1 MIQRIQTIWFL
12 LASACAFLSLKLPFY
27 IGTNKNHVASYQL
40 NGLENIFITI
50 LTCVIGALAFITIFF
65 FKKRKK
71 QVRFSFLAI
80 LLELVLLI
88 LYYLE
93 IRTFTEGTFALTALL
108 QSCVILFYLLALR
121 GIHKDINLVR
131 SSDRLR

>member
-80 LLELVLLI
+80 LLELVLLV

>member
-12 LASACAFLSLKLPFY
+12 LASACAFLSLKMPFY
-27 IGTNKNHVASYQL
+27 IGTNKNHIASYQL
-40 NGLENIFITI
+40 NGMENIFITI
-50 LTCVIGALAFITIFF
+50 LTCVVGALAFVTSFL
-65 FKKRKK
+65 FKKRRR
-71 QVRFSFLAI
+71 QVRLSFLGI
-80 LLELVLLI
+80 LLELVLLV

-93 IRTFTEGTFALTALL
+93 IKTFTEGTFALTALL